1 MTIVDNFLLYG
12 IAIQR
17 STTFHLW
24 LFSSWV
30 LIFQRNLGFL
40 PLSGIIW
47 TGPRTHC
54 WSQPTQPLLDKWAGC
69 WVCAG
74 FQCYPSW
81 SGHSCAVHKPSGC
94 YNYSSFEEGY
104 LPTTDFVSVK
114 INGKGTK
121 HYILDI
127 NIILKKYIWD
137 FPGGHWLR
145 ICAPN
150 AGA

>member
-12 IAIQR
+12 IAFQCNP
-17 STTFHLW
+17 SFHLW

-30 LIFQRNLGFL
+30 LTFQRNLGFQSV
-40 PLSGIIW
+40 SGIIW
-47 TGPRTHC
+47 AGPRTRC
-54 WSQPTQPLLDKWAGC
+54 WNQPIQPLLDKWAGC

-74 FQCYPSW
+74 FQSYPSW
-81 SGHSCAVHKPSGC
+81 SGHSCAAYKPSGS
-94 YNYSSFEEGY
+94 YNHPSFEEGY
-104 LPTTDFVSVK
+104 LPTTDFISLEIK
-114 INGKGTK
+114 GKGTK
-121 HYILDI
+121 YYILDL